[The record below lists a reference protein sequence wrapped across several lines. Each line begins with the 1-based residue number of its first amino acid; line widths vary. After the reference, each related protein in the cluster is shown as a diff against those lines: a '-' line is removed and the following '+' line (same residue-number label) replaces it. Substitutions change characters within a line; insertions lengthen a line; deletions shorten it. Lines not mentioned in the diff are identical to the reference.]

1 MNFLKGTALLPTA
14 DELGPLTEDQN
25 LAILEAL
32 FVTVLADGKI
42 EPSEVKTFT
51 ASALSYPWNWG
62 QGPEIL
68 REKLASVATR
78 LKGVGRDNMQA
89 HLSGLGQRLPSGSLR
104 DKVFAGMF
112 ALMVADGKLDREE
125 KAAALAIA
133 GELEIPPS
141 RAMELVQQVTAARAA
156 VSKK

>member
-1 MNFLKGTALLPTA
+1 MNFLKSTDLLPTA
-14 DELGPLTEDQN
+14 DELAPLTEDQN

-68 REKLASVATR
+68 REKLGTMAAR
-78 LKGVGRDNMQA
+78 LKGVDRGDMKA
-89 HLSGLGQRLPSGSLR
+89 HLRGLGQRIPSGSLR
-104 DKVFAGMF
+104 EKVFAGMF

-125 KAAALAIA
+125 KAAALAFAADFEIA
-133 GELEIPPS
+133 PA
-141 RAMELVQQVTAARAA
+141 RAMELVQQVTAARVA
-156 VSKK
+156 VAKK